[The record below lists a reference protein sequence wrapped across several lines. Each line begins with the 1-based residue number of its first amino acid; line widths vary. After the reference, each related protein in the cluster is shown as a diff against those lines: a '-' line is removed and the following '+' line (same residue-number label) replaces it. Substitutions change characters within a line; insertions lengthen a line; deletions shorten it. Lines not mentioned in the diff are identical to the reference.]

1 MNKKTWLHIGIYTFV
16 FVFVFALFGVCVFAE
31 SENVVYLRDG
41 GDGDGSSY
49 EKAIGDFKEA
59 VRILSESGGK
69 IVVCGK
75 YTVNSLV
82 NLSSRSGT
90 SNGDNKITVTSVYK
104 DKDYRVEDSA
114 AFCIGDEKI
123 SANIVLAG
131 EFVFEHINIVT
142 NGSEHARAIICGGYD
157 TVFGE
162 GIVCKKIGNAPY
174 ISVIGV
180 FTDSEKA
187 DDCKITIKSGTYN
200 YVCVGNRDKR
210 YVGNTQLIID
220 GGEFEGEVSVNGIS
234 KTENIQEGTASLV
247 INGGLFK
254 GNVGSSTFLTDDFS
268 IAINGGTFR
277 GNITAFGKINTIDIN
292 GGNMQSLGLIDIVD
306 YITEEEK
313 NEEDTTDTTT
323 EEDVTTDLPIETD
336 KEGNPVTTNDAET
349 EEVVPEP
356 KRVSTVNINSYNG
369 DVNKLIEKIQ
379 GENVVINKN
388 TDGGSDVSQD
398 TEVYDTTSDDG
409 EEIIVTAPIDSEHN
423 QTEQNNAE
431 KPNKQLFE
439 NKNHYIAAYVILA
452 VIILL
457 SVLALA
463 YRAVNRK

>member
-1 MNKKTWLHIGIYTFV
+1 MNKKIWLYIAVYTFV

-41 GDGDGSSY
+41 GDGDGTTY
-49 EKAIGDFKEA
+49 EKALGDFKEA
-59 VRILSESGGK
+59 VRLLSKSGGK

-90 SNGDNKITVTSVYK
+90 SNGHNKITVTSVYK
-104 DKDYRVEDSA
+104 DKDYRAEESA

-123 SANIVLAG
+123 SANIVLDG
-131 EFVFEHINIVT
+131 EFVFENINLVT
-142 NGSEHARAIICGGYD
+142 NGSEYARAIICGGYD

-162 GIVCKKIGNAPY
+162 GIVCKKMGNAPY

-180 FTDSEKA
+180 STESEKI

-200 YVCVGNRDKR
+200 YICVGNRDKG

-234 KTENIQEGTASLV
+234 KTENIQEGNAFLV

-254 GNVGSSTFLTDDFS
+254 GNVGSSTVLTDDFS

-292 GGNMQSLGLIDIVD
+292 GGNLQSVGAINIVN

-313 NEEDTTDTTT
+313 NVENNS
-323 EEDVTTDLPIETD
+323 ETD
-336 KEGNPVTTNDAET
+336 KDGECTADLPLETDTEGNVVTTEDADT
-349 EEVVPEP
+349 GDDVLEP
-356 KRVSTVNINSYNG
+356 KRFSTVNINSYNG

-379 GENVVINKN
+379 GENIVINKN
-388 TDGGSDVSQD
+388 TDGGSDISQD
-398 TEVYDTTSDDG
+398 TEEFDTTSEDG
-409 EEIIVTAPIDSEHN
+409 KENVATSPIDTEQK
-423 QTEQNNAE
+423 QTEQNNVE

-452 VIILL
+452 VVILL

>member
-1 MNKKTWLHIGIYTFV
+1 MNRKKLWYIAMYAVVLV
-16 FVFVFALFGVCVFAE
+16 FVSALFVFAE

-41 GDGDGSSY
+41 GNGDGSSY

-75 YTVNSLV
+75 YTVNRLV

-90 SNGDNKITVTSVYK
+90 ANGNKKITVTSVYK
-104 DKDYRVEDSA
+104 DKDYRTEDMA
-114 AFCIGDEKI
+114 ALCIGDEKV

-131 EFVFEHINIVT
+131 EFVFENINIVT

-157 TVFGE
+157 TVLGD
-162 GIVCKKIGNAPY
+162 GIVCKKYGDAPY

-180 FTDSEKA
+180 YTDSGKD

-200 YVCVGNRDKR
+200 YICVGNRDKEH
-210 YVGNTQLIID
+210 VGNTQLVID

-234 KTENIQEGTASLV
+234 NTEKIQKGTASLIV
-247 INGGLFK
+247 NGGVFK
-254 GNVGSSTFLTDDFS
+254 GNIGSSAALTDDLY
-268 IAINGGTFR
+268 ITINGGTFR
-277 GNITAFGKINTIDIN
+277 GNITAYGKINTIDIN
-292 GGNMQSLGLIDIVD
+292 GGNLQSIGVIDIVD

-313 NEEDTTDTTT
+313 QEEDTDNDIDENTA
-323 EEDVTTDLPIETD
+323 TDLPIETD
-336 KEGNPVTTNDAET
+336 TEGNPVTNENEETGEDA
-349 EEVVPEP
+349 PEP
-356 KRVSTVNINSYNG
+356 KRVSTVNINAYSG
-369 DVNKLIEKIQ
+369 DVNKLIEKIH
-379 GENVVINKN
+379 GEDVVINKN

-398 TEVYDTTSDDG
+398 TEIYDTTSENGG
-409 EEIIVTAPIDSEHN
+409 ESGSVSSVN
-423 QTEQNNAE
+423 TEQQETDLNKVDN
-431 KPNKQLFE
+431 PNKQIFE
-439 NKNHYIAAYVILA
+439 NKNHYIVAYVILA
-452 VIILL
+452 VVILL